1 MRGDEREV
9 GRSSGAPPDRAAAS
23 GSSPPRRSQVQRSRV
38 PRADG
43 GRERAV
49 APDRHRDQASP
60 WAWLRTL
67 GPAAVST
74 LIHLLVLF
82 ALAMLFVA
90 RDRKPD
96 PFVIVSEAPAEQ
108 AVEDAVPVEFDADV
122 APAEDTEQ
130 ADVAAA
136 MPALDVAAA
145 VPDPV
150 PDPAALD
157 DLAAADAAPA
167 VDLAGSVPAA
177 EDVMAEFGV
186 NGAAEAA
193 TGRAGGGKPAGRAA
207 GAPSFFGKAGKGQS
221 VCFICDNSNSYRDGG
236 FHMVLAEVARAV
248 DALKPEQ
255 SFFVIFCSDAAYP
268 MFHPDRV
275 AELQPA
281 TPQNKQRLQAWLAT
295 VELCIG
301 GQGIRDAVKVAA
313 DLDADVVY
321 FLSDGEHAE
330 SVVRGVV
337 AAEFGDTVVHTFGM
351 QQNLAD
357 RRTGMLDPKKVG
369 EQQIRNQT
377 LIDIANAHGGEFTP
391 VQVPPEAAAMER
403 IRPIRVNR
411 SRGPVWGT
419 RLEAQA
425 GN

>member
-1 MRGDEREV
+1 MSGDEGEV
-9 GRSSGAPPDRAAAS
+9 GRAPSAPPSRAAAN
-23 GSSPPRRSQVQRSRV
+23 GSSLPRRSESRRSRV
-38 PRADG
+38 PRTHV
-43 GRERAV
+43 GRERAA
-49 APDRHRDQASP
+49 APAERRHQDPP
-60 WAWLRTL
+60 WAWLRRL

-74 LIHLLVLF
+74 LLHLLVLL

-122 APAEDTEQ
+122 APAEEIEP
-130 ADVAAA
+130 VEEMAAE

-145 VPDPV
+145 VPDPA
-150 PDPAALD
+150 PLD

-167 VDLAGSVPAA
+167 VDLAGILPAA
-177 EDVMAEFGV
+177 EDVMAAFGG
-186 NGAAEAA
+186 NGAAEAG

-207 GAPSFFGKAGKGQS
+207 GAPTFFGKTGQGQS

-301 GQGIRDAVKVAA
+301 GQGIRDAVKLATE
-313 DLDADVVY
+313 LDADVVY

-330 SVVRGVV
+330 SVVRRVV

-351 QQNLAD
+351 QQNVFD
-357 RRTGMLDPKKVG
+357 RKTGMLDPKKVA
-369 EQQIRNQT
+369 EQQACNQT
-377 LIDIANAHGGEFTP
+377 LIDIAKAHGGEFTP

-403 IRPIRVNR
+403 IRPIHVNR

-419 RLEAQA
+419 RLEAA
-425 GN
+425 GGN

>member
-1 MRGDEREV
+1 MSRADS
-9 GRSSGAPPDRAAAS
+9 GRDRAAA
-23 GSSPPRRSQVQRSRV
+23 PDEQRN
-38 PRADG
+38 
-43 GRERAV
+43 
-49 APDRHRDQASP
+49 QASP

-74 LIHLLVLF
+74 LIHLLVLL

-108 AVEDAVPVEFDADV
+108 AVEDAMPVEFDADV
-122 APAEDTEQ
+122 APPEETEPVEAMAAE
-130 ADVAAA
+130 

-167 VDLAGSVPAA
+167 VDLAGSLPAA
-177 EDVMAEFGV
+177 EDVMAAFGG

-193 TGRAGGGKPAGRAA
+193 TGRVGGGKPAGRAA
-207 GAPSFFGKAGKGQS
+207 GAPTFFGKTGKGQS

-236 FHMVLAEVARAV
+236 FHMVLAELARAV

-268 MFHPDRV
+268 LFHPDRV
-275 AELQPA
+275 DGLQPA
-281 TPQNKQRLQAWLAT
+281 TIQNKQRLQAWLAT
-295 VELCIG
+295 VEMCTG
-301 GQGIRDAVKVAA
+301 GQGIRDAVKMAT
-313 DLDADVVY
+313 DLGADVVY

-330 SVVRGVV
+330 SVVRRVV
-337 AAEFGDTVVHTFGM
+337 TADFGDTVVHTFGM
-351 QQNLAD
+351 QQNVFD
-357 RRTGMLDPKKVG
+357 RKTGMLDPKRVA
-369 EQQIRNQT
+369 EQQLRNQT
-377 LIDIANAHGGEFTP
+377 LIDIAKAHGGEFTP
-391 VQVPPEAAAMER
+391 VQVPPEAAAMEKM
-403 IRPIRVNR
+403 RPIPKNDR
-411 SRGPVWGT
+411 RGPIWGT
-419 RLEAQA
+419 RIQA
-425 GN
+425 PDGN